1 MILEFIPDSG
11 GNVQESARKPFITF
25 LLVAFGIMLLRTA
38 WVGDDSYIT
47 MRTVDNFLH
56 GYGLTWNVG
65 ERVQTFTHPL
75 WMMLLV
81 PTYAITRD
89 AYLSLIGLSL
99 IISLVT
105 IYLFLRHGDGEDYS
119 LFIGWCILALSNAF
133 IDYSTS
139 GLENPASHLMVLAFI
154 LLYLKWNEQLTQ
166 RRILTL
172 ALLAGLLT
180 LNRMDLLLLLLP
192 AILAMLLGREP
203 AKRLSPILVGFLPV
217 LAWELFSIVYYGFPF
232 PNTYYAKLNN
242 GISHVALVKQ
252 GTLYFFNS
260 VAWDP
265 LTLLV
270 IGVSVILA
278 MIWGSKEQRMISL
291 GILAY
296 LAYVIWIGGDF
307 MSGRFFSAPL
317 LASVILLVAFLHRTT
332 TLQRTI
338 VLAVVVFTGL
348 MATNPSYR
356 APTTRDDDLEN
367 LTGVSDE
374 QAWYYSSTG
383 LLRWGRSSSLPRN
396 QWVYDGRELRD
407 QGVKVYV
414 GKAIGFLGFNAGPGV
429 HVIDVFAL
437 SDPLLSHLPVQSKGK
452 VLIGHFGRALPP
464 GYQETLETGVN
475 QIGDPGL
482 ANYYEKMALITR
494 GRIWT
499 RERWEAIWK
508 LNTGQYD
515 QLLRQ

>member
-1 MILEFIPDSG
+1 
-11 GNVQESARKPFITF
+11 
-25 LLVAFGIMLLRTA
+25 
-38 WVGDDSYIT
+38 

-65 ERVQTFTHPL
+65 ERLQTFTHPL

-81 PTYAITRD
+81 LTYGITRD

-99 IISLVT
+99 VVSLVT
-105 IYLFLRHGDGEDYS
+105 VYLFLRYGDGDDYS

-139 GLENPASHLMVLAFI
+139 GLENPASHLIVLAFI
-154 LLYLKWNEQLTQ
+154 LLYLKWHEQLTQ

-172 ALLAGLLT
+172 ALLAGLLS

-192 AILAMLLGREP
+192 AVLGIFLMREP
-203 AKRLSPILVGFLPV
+203 ATRLRPTLLGFLPI

-232 PNTYYAKLNN
+232 PNTYYAKLNT
-242 GISHVALVKQ
+242 GISHATLVKQ
-252 GTLYFFNS
+252 GALYFFNS

-270 IGVSVILA
+270 VGVSLILS
-278 MIWGSKEQRMISL
+278 MTGGSKEQRMISF

-307 MSGRFFSAPL
+307 MSGRFLSAPL
-317 LASVILLVAFLHRTT
+317 LASVILLVAFLNRTT

-338 VLAVVVFTGL
+338 ILAVVVFIGL
-348 MATNPSYR
+348 IATHPSYS
-356 APTTRDDDLEN
+356 APTTRDDELEN

-383 LLRWGRSSSLPRN
+383 LLRWGRSSSLPTN

-437 SDPLLSHLPVQSKGK
+437 SDPLLSHLPVRPKGK
-452 VLIGHFGRALPP
+452 VLIGHFGRSLPP

-475 QIGDPGL
+475 QIGDPDL
-482 ANYYEKMALITR
+482 AQYYEKIALITR

-499 RERWEAIWK
+499 LERWKVIWG

-515 QLLRQ
+515 RLLRQ